1 MKLPMNANQIAE
13 ALKVEDFLRG
23 LTAQSEG
30 FPEVIAIGGYAVIH

>member
-1 MKLPMNANQIAE
+1 MNANQIAE

-30 FPEVIAIGGYAVIH
+30 FPEVNAIGVYAVIH